1 MKAVL
6 ERLLLLLVIDV
17 SEFEYTYDT
26 GKYRNRTYRIGV
38 RADPT
43 LNNVESFAVVLF
55 YEQADGKRIEIA
67 KIDNTE
73 HEEGVIHFDRYYRA
87 EGAERK
93 DFDIDIESV
102 FEAEDRLED
111 DWLRYARLY
120 EENHG

>member
-1 MKAVL
+1 MTAVV
-6 ERLLLLLVIDV
+6 LVVDV

-26 GKYRNRTYRIGV
+26 GKYRNRRYQIGV

-55 YEQADGKRIEIA
+55 YERADGERVEVA
-67 KIDNTE
+67 KIDDAE
-73 HEEGVIHFDRYYRA
+73 HEEGEIHFDRYYRA

-93 DFDIDIESV
+93 DFEINVESV

-111 DWLRYARLY
+111 RWLRYARLY